1 MIKVN
6 VDNFLDPDNAHL
18 DKDTDV
24 LRHISRDN
32 VKEMKK
38 GQKRGVMTKIKT
50 PWLKSCCST
59 NMQAGDT

>member
-32 VKEMKK
+32 VKADE
-38 GQKRGVMTKIKT
+38 KR
-50 PWLKSCCST
+50 PEER
-59 NMQAGDT
+59 A